1 MTIIVIVIIII
12 FVLVIIIVI
21 IVVIITAIIIQQQ
34 LRTLFLAGRYDQLIT
49 QAVSWSSINDQYLKV
64 ESFIEDRL
72 PCVHLWK
79 NKITPDQI
87 FVHNN
92 YKTQTN
98 HYISYVFCDFLDVM
112 WFSLFLS
119 LFLAALAALYL
130 TLVSDWWVSTT
141 LEFWHKEWLLRLQ
154 TLETF
159 VRHDV

>member
-12 FVLVIIIVI
+12 FVIVIIIVI

-87 FVHNN
+87 FFHNN

-98 HYISYVFCDFLDVM
+98 HYISFLSLSYLHQQPCLSVSISYLFYDFLDVM

-130 TLVSDWWVSTT
+130 TLVSDWLTDWPP
-141 LEFWHKEWLLRLQ
+141 L
-154 TLETF
+154 
-159 VRHDV
+159 